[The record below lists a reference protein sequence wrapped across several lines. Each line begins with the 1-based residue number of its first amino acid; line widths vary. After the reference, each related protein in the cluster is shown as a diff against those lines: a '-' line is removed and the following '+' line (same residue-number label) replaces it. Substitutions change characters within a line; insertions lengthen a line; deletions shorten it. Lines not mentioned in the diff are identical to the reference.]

1 MNRKNIKIIAVILTL
16 CLLFGHLN
24 PMITLANSNAPTIT
38 VSSVE
43 KYAGETVDVTLTMTN
58 NPGVVSVKLK
68 VNYDSSVMTLTKV
81 TDGGLLG
88 TKYHKNTLTSPYT
101 LSWADDI
108 AEENITANGVIVTL
122 TFALSDTVDTEGV
135 YDIAVTY
142 DNNDANIIDKDFN
155 PVDFEIKNGSVTIKV
170 PEKPVEGISLDKAS
184 LDMTAGDTATLTP
197 SFTPSNAT
205 NKNVTWKSSDEK
217 VATVKNGVVTA
228 VAKGNAT
235 ITVTTEDGAKT
246 ASCAVSVACAHT
258 DTTKHAKVEPT
269 CTSKGHEE
277 YTICNQCGEVTDGE
291 DKEIVMLP
299 HTLTKHNPVEP
310 THTTA
315 GNIQYWDCSEC
326 EQYFSDEGNTVI
338 DKESVILAA
347 DSEAHDYTGAWN
359 NDEESHWKDCGCG
372 IQVSIGKHDYDNT
385 CDTECNV
392 CKYTRTITHTWEKT
406 YSYDANGHWIK
417 CSVCKVKQADPE
429 AHKGGTATCQA
440 KAVCDTCN
448 QSYGTTVEHNHTA
461 QKEEAKYLKEKATC
475 MAEAVYYKSCTMCGE
490 KGADTFIGSTKD
502 ANNHTGNNTVK
513 DAVTATCYREG
524 YTGDTYCECGA
535 KVASGSKI
543 GKTAHTPSTTY
554 EKDGSNH
561 WKVCTVAECG
571 AKIGE
576 TAHGYDN
583 VCDATCNTCGY
594 TRTVTHPFDTSKWVT
609 DGTNH
614 WHACSTTGCTE
625 KTDIETHKGGTATC
639 QEQAKCS
646 VCNKAY
652 GTTIAHSYTA
662 EKAEAKYLKTA
673 ATCKDVAV
681 YYKSCTMCG
690 AKGTDTFNGTAK
702 DANNHVGG
710 TELKAVVEATCTI
723 EGYTGDTHC
732 KGCGEKLSAGKK
744 VAKLPHDVQGWH
756 VSKEATVEEE
766 GEKSGTCTGC
776 SQVFTVKT
784 AKLIAEIKEDKVV
797 GNLDAEVKTDN
808 NTTLPGESVFV
819 AEDVTENIEK
829 TEEKKVE
836 TAVEKAV
843 EKVAAVTKKHEV
855 ASILDLKILIREFA
869 TNGEAIKEKEHKLDE
884 NETVTVTV
892 QIPKT
897 VIEKFEN
904 IILLHVK
911 DDGTVEEVPFSYV
924 NGDKAKFTTGGFSY
938 YVFVG
943 TEKVVEETPQTT
955 PSTSPKT
962 GDYSHATVWT
972 IVTLVALAG
981 VVTVITKKRRYN

>member
-1 MNRKNIKIIAVILTL
+1 
-16 CLLFGHLN
+16 
-24 PMITLANSNAPTIT
+24 MIGQINPTIVHANENAT
-38 VSSVE
+38 ISIEDVQA
-43 KYAGETVDVTLTMTN
+43 YAGDTVDVVVKMDN
-58 NPGVVSVKLK
+58 NPGLVAATLTVVF
-68 VNYDSSVMTLTKV
+68 DSSLMTLTKV
-81 TDGGLLG
+81 TDGGILG
-88 TKYHKNTLTSPYT
+88 TQMHTDVYSSPYQ
-101 LSWADDI
+101 LSWMNFTASSNYTNNGTI
-108 AEENITANGVIVTL
+108 ATL
-122 TFALSDTVDTEGV
+122 TFELNQNIETQQISEIQIS
-135 YDIAVTY
+135 YDKT
-142 DNNDANIIDKDFN
+142 NDEILNFDGDV
-155 PVDFEIKNGSVTIKV
+155 VDFATVNGEITIKI
-170 PEKPVEGISLDKAS
+170 PEKPVEGVSLDKTS
-184 LDMTAGDTATLTP
+184 LNMTAGDTATLTP

-217 VATVKNGVVTA
+217 VATVKDGVVTA

-235 ITVTTEDGAKT
+235 ITVTTEDGGKT
-246 ASCAVSVACAHT
+246 ATCAVSVACAHT
-258 DTTKHAKVEPT
+258 DTTKHTKVEPT
-269 CTSKGHEE
+269 CTSKGHEAYE
-277 YTICNQCGEVTDGE
+277 VCNQCDEVIAGQ
-291 DKEIVMLP
+291 DKEIAMNS
-299 HTLTKHNPVEP
+299 HTLTKHDRVEP

-315 GNIQYWDCSEC
+315 GNILYWDCSEC
-326 EQYFSDEGNTVI
+326 KQYFSDEGTTVI

-347 DSEAHDYTGAWN
+347 DKDAHDYTGTWN

-372 IQVSIGKHDYDNT
+372 IQVSTGKHEYDNT

-392 CKYTRTITHTWEKT
+392 CKYTRTITHTWETT

-417 CSVCKVKQADPE
+417 CSVCKVKQAE
-429 AHKGGTATCQA
+429 AEGHTGGTATCQKQA
-440 KAVCDTCN
+440 ECSVCH
-448 QSYGTTVEHNHTA
+448 QAYGTTVPHDHTA
-461 QKEEAKYLKEKATC
+461 QKEEEKYLKDKATC

-490 KGADTFIGSTKD
+490 KGSATFKGSVKD

-513 DAVTATCYREG
+513 DAVTATCYQEG

-535 KVASGSKI
+535 KVATGSEIK
-543 GKTAHTPSTTY
+543 KTAHTPSTTY
-554 EKDGSNH
+554 QKDENNH
-561 WKVCTVAECG
+561 WKVCTVTECG
-571 AKIGE
+571 AKIDE
-576 TAHGYDN
+576 KAHGYDN
-583 VCDATCNTCGY
+583 VCDTTCDTCGH

-614 WHACSTTGCTE
+614 WHACSTSGCTE
-625 KTDIETHKGGTATC
+625 KTDIEAHTGGTATC
-639 QEQAKCS
+639 QKQKECS
-646 VCNKAY
+646 VCEKSY
-652 GTTIAHSYTA
+652 GTTIPCDFTA
-662 EKAEAKYLKTA
+662 EKVDAKYLKTA

-690 AKGTDTFNGTAK
+690 AKGTDTFNGTTK
-702 DANNHVGG
+702 DANNHVDG
-710 TELKAVVEATCTI
+710 TELKAVVEATCTV

-732 KGCGEKLSAGKK
+732 KGCGDKLSSGKT

-797 GNLDAEVKTDN
+797 GNLEAEVKTDN
-808 NTTLPGESVFV
+808 NTTLPGDSVFV

-829 TEEKKVE
+829 VEEEKVE

-843 EKVAAVTKKHEV
+843 EKVAAVTEKHEV
-855 ASILDLKILIREFA
+855 AAILDLKILIREFA
-869 TNGEAIKEKEHKLDE
+869 TNGEAIKEKEHELEEDA
-884 NETVTVTV
+884 TVTVTV

-897 VIEKFEN
+897 VIELFEN

-911 DDGTVEEVPFSYV
+911 DDGTIEEVPFSYV

-943 TEKVVEETPQTT
+943 TEKVVEEAPQNTPQST

-962 GDYSHATVWT
+962 GDYNHTAVWT
-972 IVTLVALAG
+972 IVALVALAG